1 MTRRITL
8 TMVAVVAG
16 ALLVA
21 SVFTLLLARRDARR
35 HARDDLV
42 RQAQHLATSIEDVN
56 RPNVLRA
63 VGAALRL
70 EDQAVVTLGPSGP
83 LSGARGPSGPL
94 SGARGPAGVRPGT
107 LPKGV
112 TGRDLDVDRLR
123 RGATVSG
130 AHGALLYAAAPAGPA
145 PASPAALLVV
155 VVTRRLGGSRGM
167 GPIIVVSL
175 VTLAV
180 AGAIAASLGRRLI
193 RPLRAAQQATRRIA
207 AGDLATRV
215 PVNPADGDDLTTL
228 AESINTMAAS
238 LERSRGLERQF
249 LLSVSHDLRTP
260 LTSIRGYAEA
270 VADGR
275 APDPSQAATV
285 ILAESRRLERL
296 VADLLELA
304 KLGTQR
310 FSLEVRRTDVGE
322 VVSDTTA
329 GFTPAAEAAGVRLD
343 VAVPG
348 RGQMAAAADPD
359 RLAQVVANL
368 VENAMKFARATIGV
382 GADSDGGWVRLW
394 VDDDGPGIAEADLP
408 RIFEPFYQSTRTPS
422 RQVGT
427 GLGLA
432 IVHELVEAMGGTVR
446 AQSGHG
452 GGTRVVVSLRPWR

>member
-1 MTRRITL
+1 VTRRITL

-21 SVFTLLLARRDARR
+21 SAVTLLLARRDARR
-35 HARDDLV
+35 HTRDDLV
-42 RQAQHLATSIEDVN
+42 RQAQQLATSIEDVD

-70 EDQAVVTLGPSGP
+70 EDQAVVTLGPSG
-83 LSGARGPSGPL
+83 
-94 SGARGPAGVRPGT
+94 ARGPAGVRPAN
-107 LPKGV
+107 LPRGV
-112 TGRDLDVDRLR
+112 TGRDLDADRLR
-123 RGATVSG
+123 QGRTVSG
-130 AHGALLYAAAPAGPA
+130 AHGELLYAAAPAGPA
-145 PASPAALLVV
+145 PVTPGALLVV

-167 GPIIVVSL
+167 GPIILVGL

-180 AGAIAASLGRRLI
+180 AAAIAASLGQRLI

-215 PVNPADGDDLTTL
+215 AVNPADGDDLATL

-304 KLGTQR
+304 KLGTRR
-310 FSLEVRRTDVGE
+310 FSLDVRPTDVGE
-322 VVSDTTA
+322 VVGETTE
-329 GFTPAAEAAGVRLD
+329 GFTPAAVAAGVDLD
-343 VAVPG
+343 VTGPG
-348 RGQMAAAADPD
+348 RGQVTAAADPD

-368 VENAMKFARATIGV
+368 VENALKFARLSIEV
-382 GADSDGGWVRLW
+382 GADRHDGWVRLW
-394 VDDDGPGIAEADLP
+394 VEDDGPGISDQDLP
-408 RIFEPFYQSTRTPS
+408 RIFEPFYQSTRAPS

-432 IVHELVEAMGGTVR
+432 IVHELVEAMGGTVQ
-446 AQSGHG
+446 AQPGRG